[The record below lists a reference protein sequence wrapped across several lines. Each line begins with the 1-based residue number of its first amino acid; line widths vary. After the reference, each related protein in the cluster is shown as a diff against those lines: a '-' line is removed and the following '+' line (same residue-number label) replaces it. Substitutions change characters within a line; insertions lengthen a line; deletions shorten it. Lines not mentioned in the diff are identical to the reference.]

1 MTKWGKFILACI
13 LSFAPLGLGVFIR
26 MIKHRNL
33 SMISIIML
41 VICVIY
47 CLIEAVITEIETKAK
62 IKKLEAEISQLK
74 GESK

>member
-13 LSFAPLGLGVFIR
+13 LSFAPLGLGVFIG
-26 MIKHRNL
+26 MIKHRDL

>member
-13 LSFAPLGLGVFIR
+13 LSFAPLGLGMFIG
-26 MIKHRNL
+26 MIKHRDL

-47 CLIEAVITEIETKAK
+47 CLIEVIITEIETKAK

-74 GESK
+74 EETK

>member
-13 LSFAPLGLGVFIR
+13 LSFAPLGLGMFIG
-26 MIKHRNL
+26 MIKHRDL

-47 CLIEAVITEIETKAK
+47 CLIEVIITEIETKTK

-74 GESK
+74 EETK

>member
-13 LSFAPLGLGVFIR
+13 LSFAPLGLGMFIG
-26 MIKHRNL
+26 MIKHRDL

-41 VICVIY
+41 LICVIY

>member
-13 LSFAPLGLGVFIR
+13 LSFAPLGLGMFIG
-26 MIKHRNL
+26 MIKHRDL

>member
-13 LSFAPLGLGVFIR
+13 LSFAPLGLGMFIG
-26 MIKHRNL
+26 MIKHRDL
-33 SMISIIML
+33 IMISIIIL

-47 CLIEAVITEIETKAK
+47 CLIEAIITEIETKAK

>member
-13 LSFAPLGLGVFIR
+13 LSFAPLGLGVFIG
-26 MIKHRNL
+26 MIKHRDL
-33 SMISIIML
+33 TMISIIML